1 MPPGLGCVLHLLAV
15 IYNLQVEWQCL
26 ERFIY
31 KLICWHIPLE
41 DYSMEKTRKPRG
53 ASRKVQNSQEC
64 SDWSF

>member
-1 MPPGLGCVLHLLAV
+1 MRTIQRSDAAGAGVCVLHLLAV

-41 DYSMEKTRKPRG
+41 D
-53 ASRKVQNSQEC
+53 
-64 SDWSF
+64 